1 MGALLAI
8 LAVLFLALVVIIPL
22 VERYGKS
29 YSGEDLS
36 KLTRWII
43 PLILVLMVMQL
54 LRYLL

>member
-29 YSGEDLS
+29 YSGEALS